1 MKYPWKNSRAAA
13 NLLPSV
19 VRGGA
24 DQMTILGLAAAA
36 ETDTE
41 RNNKG
46 HRRRRKPR
54 PRFRLPHSPPAS
66 RSAVHRQMNYEARGE
81 IKLGS
86 EGSGTDRQGERE
98 RGVQGLGL
106 APQLKPF
113 ASVGCSF
120 QNNMMFMISQLI
132 SFSLSRGL
140 DTKVLENCNLFL

>member
-19 VRGGA
+19 VGGP

-36 ETDTE
+36 ETDIE
-41 RNNKG
+41 KNNKG

-54 PRFRLPHSPPAS
+54 PRFRLPHSLPAS
-66 RSAVHRQMNYEARGE
+66 RSAVHCQMNYEARGE

-98 RGVQGLGL
+98 V
-106 APQLKPF
+106 
-113 ASVGCSF
+113 C
-120 QNNMMFMISQLI
+120 
-132 SFSLSRGL
+132 
-140 DTKVLENCNLFL
+140 KVLV